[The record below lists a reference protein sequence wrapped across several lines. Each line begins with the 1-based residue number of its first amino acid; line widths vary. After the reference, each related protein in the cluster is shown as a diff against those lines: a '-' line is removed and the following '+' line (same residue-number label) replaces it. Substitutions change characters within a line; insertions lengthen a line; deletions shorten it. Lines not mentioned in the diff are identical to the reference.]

1 MPSIPNVDVRIAI
14 VMAAVVLT
22 FGLASRW
29 RGGSGDAS
37 QRPPR
42 WRVGALFLGI
52 VIIVVMLLPRT
63 R

>member
-1 MPSIPNVDVRIAI
+1 MPSIPNADVRIAI

-29 RGGSGDAS
+29 RGASGDAS
-37 QRPPR
+37 QRPSR